1 MSAIAL
7 NSLASAAATTL
18 YDAIGRA
25 ETSAELDKLA
35 GLVWRG
41 YGDGVIV
48 EDDASRLVEY
58 IQHRRPLR
66 RYLSATVD
74 ATRPTAART

>member
-7 NSLASAAATTL
+7 NGLASAAATTL

-35 GLVWRG
+35 GLVWHG
-41 YGDGVIV
+41 WGDGVIV
-48 EDDASRLVEY
+48 EDDA
-58 IQHRRPLR
+58 
-66 RYLSATVD
+66 
-74 ATRPTAART
+74 TAV